1 MSLDLKLVESFVT
14 VAETLNFS
22 TAAERSNTVQSA
34 ISAHIRQLESQ
45 VNRPLV
51 ERGRGKR
58 VALTKEGMAFLVQA
72 RRLLAFADEIARSP
86 GRAVDTPP
94 LRLGTSVTFALSVV
108 PEALAAF
115 SEKKG
120 AAPVTV
126 RTARSHDLL
135 ELLDNDEIDVAMVYD
150 RGMHPARRWT
160 IETELSWVATE
171 TRAKTIRGALPLAFL
186 EDARDL
192 RRHAF
197 SALDQSGQVNTSLT
211 THHDPIGMR
220 AVVAAGLAVTVL
232 PGVAIATPLLDV
244 GRQLGLP
251 KLATLPV
258 SVYAAP
264 GPAEEQKKALSNCLR
279 SALEDRR

>member
-22 TAAERSNTVQSA
+22 VAAERSNTVQSA
-34 ISAHIRQLESQ
+34 ISAHIRQLEIQ

-58 VALTKEGMAFLVQA
+58 VALTKEGTAFLVQA
-72 RRLLAFADEIARSP
+72 RRLLAFADEIALSP

-108 PEALAAF
+108 PGALAAF
-115 SEKKG
+115 SKEDG

-126 RTARSHDLL
+126 RTARSHQLM

-150 RGMHPARRWT
+150 QGVHAARRWT

-171 TRAKTIRGALPLAFL
+171 NLAKTIGGVLPLAFL

-197 SALDQSGQVNTSLT
+197 AALDQSGKFNTSLT

-220 AVVAAGLAVTVL
+220 AVVTAGLAVTVL
-232 PGVAIATPLLDV
+232 PGIAVVTPLFDV
-244 GRQLGLP
+244 GRQFGLP
-251 KLATLPV
+251 QLATLPI
-258 SVYAAP
+258 SIYAAP
-264 GPAEEQKKALSNCLR
+264 GNAEERKKALSDCLR
-279 SALEDRR
+279 SALESRR